1 VIVVSRVDV
10 SVVIPARNVAS
21 TLGLQLDALASQD
34 FAGSWEVVVVD
45 NGSTDDT
52 AELVRARRGD
62 RSSFHLVECTEPGA
76 NRARNAGVRA
86 AAAPRVL
93 LCDADD
99 VVAGDWVREMSA
111 ALDHLDLVGGSLEYT
126 RLNSPFLQRTRPHL
140 GTEELVRA
148 VDGVPYVV
156 TANMGIWRTVF
167 DAIGGFDEAFGTGAD
182 DVDFSLLAQARG
194 FRIGF
199 ARDAVVHY
207 RFKDEIRSF
216 VRQSYSYALGHAH
229 LYAKHAASGT
239 FPRQSRGLRCRL
251 LIRQIRH
258 LADGVSI
265 GDAAARWKLAARAA
279 WLAGSVR
286 GLVKYHA
293 IVTY

>member
-1 VIVVSRVDV
+1 MRQVDV

-21 TLGLQLDALASQD
+21 TLGLQLEALASQD

-45 NGSTDDT
+45 NGSTDGT
-52 AELVRARRGD
+52 AELVNARRGD
-62 RSSFHLVECTEPGA
+62 RPRFRLVECTEPGA

-86 AAAPRVL
+86 AEAPRVL

-99 VVAGDWVREMSA
+99 VVAGDWVRELSA
-111 ALDHLDLVGGSLEYT
+111 ALDRFDLVGGSLEYT

-148 VDGVPYVV
+148 VDGALYVV
-156 TANMGIWRTVF
+156 TANMGIWRTAF
-167 DAIGGFDEAFGTGAD
+167 DAIGGFDESFGTGAD
-182 DVDFSLLAQARG
+182 DVDFSLLARAYG
-194 FRIGF
+194 CRIGF
-199 ARDAVVHY
+199 AREAVVHY
-207 RFKDEIRSF
+207 RFKEELGSF

-229 LYAKHAASGT
+229 LYAKHVASGT
-239 FPRQSRGLRCRL
+239 FPRQSRILRCRL

-258 LADGVSI
+258 LADGASI
-265 GDAAARWKLAARAA
+265 GDNAARWKLAARAA
-279 WLAGSVR
+279 WLVGSVR